1 VLSEKSRS
9 SWFQNVGPIVGED
22 AVGEMLAHFPVT
34 EGEKP
39 VTKDHLDAR
48 TSELRG
54 DMSQLRVEMS
64 ELRVELHQEI
74 TRLLFWVPT
83 SVAAICAVIAF
94 VARLTV

>member
-1 VLSEKSRS
+1 
-9 SWFQNVGPIVGED
+9 
-22 AVGEMLAHFPVT
+22 MLAHFPVT
-34 EGEKP
+34 EGEQP

-48 TSELRG
+48 AFELRS

-74 TRLLFWVPT
+74 TRLLIWVPT

-94 VARLTV
+94 VTRLTI